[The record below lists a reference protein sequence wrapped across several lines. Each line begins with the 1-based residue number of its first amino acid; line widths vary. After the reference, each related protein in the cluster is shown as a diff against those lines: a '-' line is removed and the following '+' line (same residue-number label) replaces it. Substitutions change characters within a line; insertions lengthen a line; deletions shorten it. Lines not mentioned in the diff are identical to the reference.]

1 MAGAGALHENI
12 NRVLPW
18 PTLFGAPDDMLNFWG
33 VGDPI
38 AGGKYQ
44 KEVDSCSLAPLRL
57 VQAERQAA
65 QLAVNVWWM
74 LLVASTAGII
84 PSQNSANL
92 LIARWVREFFSKC
105 VPDHMIASVTLFTG
119 LIGPYKGDGVM
130 WQTRTPSKYASA
142 FCYCYA
148 AYALP

>member
-1 MAGAGALHENI
+1 
-12 NRVLPW
+12 
-18 PTLFGAPDDMLNFWG
+18 

-38 AGGKYQ
+38 ADGKYQ

-74 LLVASTAGII
+74 LLIASTAGII

-142 FCYCYA
+142 SA
-148 AYALP
+148 ASVLLCHRVHITCGVVAGGRPSEGLGGGTSSVALAL